1 VNFWGGCIIGCCSD
15 VLFRLENNTDSGQI
29 FEMNTTVIV
38 TSYRRRDALN
48 LVLQSL
54 ANQTEMPEEV
64 IVADDGSGPD
74 VRSLIDHWS
83 ERLPLA
89 FIWQADRKFRAA
101 RARNLA
107 VVKAKGDHLIFI
119 DGDCVL
125 PPDFVKT
132 HRRLITDRK
141 MVSGGRFLINSQDT
155 KAVVSSGIVDE
166 NLCFRD
172 IKFLKLPLGFLRDLT
187 PGSWR
192 QARTC
197 NLGVM
202 KPDFM
207 NVGGFDELYQG
218 WGREDSDLVV
228 RMIKDGVKIR
238 SARFA
243 ACVSH
248 LHHNEEARAALEA
261 NDTQFQNVIADRSKV
276 MPAHSVLRLL

>member
-1 VNFWGGCIIGCCSD
+1 MK
-15 VLFRLENNTDSGQI
+15 TA
-29 FEMNTTVIV
+29 VIV
-38 TSYRRRDALN
+38 TSYCRRDALN
-48 LVLQSL
+48 LILQSVV
-54 ANQTEMPEEV
+54 NQTEMPEEV

-74 VRSLIDHWS
+74 VRSLIDYWS
-83 ERLPLA
+83 GRLPLTS
-89 FIWQADRKFRAA
+89 IWQADLEFRAA

-141 MVSGGRFLINSQDT
+141 MVSGGRFLINSLDT
-155 KAVVSSGIVDE
+155 KALVTSGKVDE

-172 IKFLKLPLGFLRDLT
+172 IKFLKLPLGLLRDLA
-187 PGSWR
+187 PRSWR
-192 QARTC
+192 QVRTC
-197 NLGVM
+197 NLGIM
-202 KPDFM
+202 KSDFM
-207 NVGGFDELYQG
+207 NVGGFDESYQG

-228 RMIKDGVKIR
+228 RMIKNGVKVR

-248 LHHNEEARAALEA
+248 LHHDEEAKTALEA
-261 NDTQFQNVIADRSKV
+261 NDSQFQNVIADRSKI
-276 MPAHSVLRLL
+276 MPTQSVLGLL

>member
-1 VNFWGGCIIGCCSD
+1 MNFWGGCIIGCCSD

-107 VVKAKGDHLIFI
+107 AVKAIGDHLIFI

-125 PPDFVKT
+125 PLDFVKT
-132 HRRLITDRK
+132 HRRLIIGLK

-155 KAVVSSGIVDE
+155 KALVTSGEVDE

-172 IKFLKLPLGFLRDLT
+172 IKFLKLPLGLFRDLA
-187 PGSWR
+187 PRNWR
-192 QARTC
+192 QVRTC

-202 KPDFM
+202 RSDFM
-207 NVGGFDELYQG
+207 NVCGFDESYQG

-228 RMIKDGVKIR
+228 RMIKNGVKVR

-248 LHHNEEARAALEA
+248 LHHDEEAKTALEA
-261 NDTQFQNVIADRSKV
+261 NDSQFQNVIADRSKV
-276 MPAHSVLRLL
+276 VPIQSVLRRL